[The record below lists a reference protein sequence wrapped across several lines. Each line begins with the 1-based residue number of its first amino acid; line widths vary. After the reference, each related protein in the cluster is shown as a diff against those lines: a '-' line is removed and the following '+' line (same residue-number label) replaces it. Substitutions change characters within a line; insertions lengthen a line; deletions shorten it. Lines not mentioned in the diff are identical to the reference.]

1 MRVLQFVDIFTFQ
14 GVVGGLFDDIDVSV
28 FVKFVERVGIQ
39 LVLTL
44 ATLLILHQLGW
55 RPRLVLQGMAMT
67 MRWLK

>member
-1 MRVLQFVDIFTFQ
+1 MLQFVDIFTFQ

-55 RPRLVLQGMAMT
+55 RP
-67 MRWLK
+67 